1 MNTRGG
7 NDRTNDLTNGRTN
20 GRANGRA
27 DDRAQEILATL
38 MGRPLVADPF
48 PLYHELRTIDPV
60 HREPNGMWY
69 LTRFTDC
76 DRVYRSPSF
85 GHGDGQTHHA
95 GEAGRR
101 ATLLSLMF
109 SFDDPPTHTRKRGL
123 VAEPFSASEAVA
135 YRARTQQLVDQ
146 LLDPIDRGAEVDL
159 DEVLSA
165 RLPVLVTCEL
175 LGIPDTDRDR
185 CVGWVEMLTSS
196 NQPVLTGDGAAKI
209 LADADEAADRAADY
223 FTWLLRERVE
233 RPRDDIMSKLAPL
246 ALGGDRYTP
255 DEIAATL
262 ILLMAAGFETTRY
275 TITGGL
281 LALAEHPDQWAL
293 ARRQVR
299 DRGGLSND
307 ATEELLR
314 HQGPIH
320 GAIARTSRLDE
331 DFGAAVVP
339 AGEAVVAMVA
349 AANRDPE
356 VFDRPDEFDITRTGR
371 RPLSFGAGL
380 HFCLGA
386 FLARD
391 EIRLAVGGVL
401 QRFDRLE
408 VLEPTATKGSFNVRG
423 PKGLRVRVH

>member
-1 MNTRGG
+1 MT
-7 NDRTNDLTNGRTN
+7 T
-20 GRANGRA
+20 RAN
-27 DDRAQEILATL
+27 DILATL

-48 PLYHELRTIDPV
+48 PLYHELRALDPV
-60 HREPNGMWY
+60 HREPNGLWY
-69 LTRFTDC
+69 LTNFTDC
-76 DRVYRSPSF
+76 DRVYRSANF
-85 GHGDGQTHHA
+85 GHGDGSTHHA
-95 GEAGRR
+95 GDAGRR

-123 VAEPFSASEAVA
+123 VADPFTAAESAR
-135 YRARTQQLVDQ
+135 YRARTQHFVDT
-146 LLDPIDRGAEVDL
+146 LLDPIAPGAEVDL
-159 DEVLSA
+159 DDVLSA

-175 LGIPDTDRDR
+175 LGIPEADRER

-196 NQPVLTGDGAAKI
+196 NQPVLTGDTAAQI
-209 LADADEAADRAADY
+209 LADADEAADKAAEY
-223 FTWLLRERVE
+223 FSWLLRERAE

-246 ALGGDRYTP
+246 ALSGDRFTS

-281 LALAEHPDQWAL
+281 IALTENPAQWAI
-293 ARRQVR
+293 AQRQVR
-299 DRGGLSND
+299 DDGALTND

-320 GAIARTSRLDE
+320 GAIARTSGNDE
-331 DFGAAVVP
+331 RFGDVTIP
-339 AGEAVVAMVA
+339 AGEAVVSMVA
-349 AANRDPE
+349 AANRDPAI
-356 VFDRPDEFDITRTGR
+356 FDRPDELDITRTGR

-401 QRFDRLE
+401 QRFDALE
-408 VLEPTATKGSFNVRG
+408 LLEPTATKGSFNVRG
-423 PKGLRVRVH
+423 PKGLRVKVR